1 MKQVVYL
8 TFNDAPSGIY
18 SSQVTGVCD
27 YWRKALNVRVQLIAF
42 VSLRNFFN
50 VRKAIRALDSEA
62 MVLPM
67 FPGVQNWRKNKW
79 RLARKL
85 NRINPEVVVCRGPFA
100 ASLALDAANGRKIC
114 FDGRGAYEAELKEYN
129 VVPHAEVIN
138 EIAAV
143 EARVVK
149 DTVCRLAV
157 SQALVTYWKER
168 YNYAGTNHVVV
179 PCTLSAEVRALM
191 NTAQRNQLRAKAG
204 YAEQDIVVAY
214 SGSSAGWQSLDL
226 LEEYMLPLMRKQP
239 EVRLVLLLPATV
251 PLSKAEQEFPE
262 RVKRMWLKH
271 SEVVTVLSTCDY
283 GWMVREQSVTNKVAS
298 PVKFAE
304 YLAAGL
310 QVIISPGIGDYS
322 QTTAEHHLGIV
333 ANAPGELSLRKP
345 ADEDRSRSHA
355 YAQQH
360 LTKESYIAQ
369 YKQLLA

>member
-18 SSQVTGVCD
+18 SSQVIGVCG

-42 VSLRNFFN
+42 VSLRNFFT

-67 FPGVQNWRKNKW
+67 FPGVQNWRKNKS

-100 ASLALDAANGRKIC
+100 ASLALDAANGRRIC

-129 VVPHAEVIN
+129 VVPHPEVIN

-143 EARVVK
+143 EERVVK
-149 DTVCRLAV
+149 DTACRLAV

-179 PCTLSAEVRALM
+179 PCTLSGQVPALM
-191 NTAQRNQLRAKAG
+191 NAVPRSELRAKAG

-226 LEEYMLPLMRKQP
+226 LEAYMLPLMRKQP

-251 PLSKAEQEFPE
+251 PLSKAEQEFPG

-333 ANAPGELSLRKP
+333 ANAPEEFLLRKP
-345 ADEDRSRSHA
+345 TDEDRSRSHA
-355 YAQQH
+355 YAAQH
-360 LTKESYIAQ
+360 LTKERYIAQ